1 MLEVETSCETNQ
13 AETCECISA
22 TAAPCLL
29 AFDDHLDA
37 SLIEWA
43 TVFVEMN
50 SVREDCTDPA

>member
-1 MLEVETSCETNQ
+1 VLEVEASSDTNQ
-13 AETCECISA
+13 AETCECIFA
-22 TAAPCLL
+22 KAAPYLL

-50 SVREDCTDPA
+50 SVCEA